1 MRAAVVHRHGG
12 PEELVFEA
20 DFPDPRPAQGEVV
33 IRVGACSLNYHDVF
47 TRRGMPGIKVPM
59 PIVMGLD
66 IAGEVAQLGPGVA
79 GWSPGDRVLLD
90 PTDWDDGTLMGE
102 TRHGG
107 LAEYCAVGAGQLIRL
122 DDAVSFADA
131 AALPVAYGTAHR
143 MMFTNGRIQAGEKV
157 VVLGASGGVGTCAVL
172 LAKLAECEVV
182 ACASSE
188 AKLDRLG
195 EMGADHLV
203 NYVETD
209 WVAWVRERFGRPTRL
224 RAEGGVDVV
233 VNFTGGDTWVRSL
246 RALCLGGRMLT
257 CGATAGYDPKTDIRY
272 IWTYELDIKG
282 SNGWRRE
289 DLTAL
294 LDMVKDGRLKPEI
307 DRVLPLDEAAEGVR
321 LIEDREVM
329 GKIIIAP

>member
-66 IAGEVAQLGPGVA
+66 IAGKVAQLGPGVA

-157 VVLGASGGVGTCAVL
+157 VVLGASGVVGTCAVL

-246 RALCLGGRMLT
+246 RALRLGGRMLT

-272 IWTYELDIKG
+272 I
-282 SNGWRRE
+282 
-289 DLTAL
+289 
-294 LDMVKDGRLKPEI
+294 
-307 DRVLPLDEAAEGVR
+307 
-321 LIEDREVM
+321 
-329 GKIIIAP
+329 

>member
-47 TRRGMPGIKVPM
+47 NRRGMPGIKVPM

-172 LAKLAECEVV
+172 LAKLAQCE
-182 ACASSE
+182 APAKPSSI
-188 AKLDRLG
+188 
-195 EMGADHLV
+195 
-203 NYVETD
+203 
-209 WVAWVRERFGRPTRL
+209 AWARWAPT
-224 RAEGGVDVV
+224 
-233 VNFTGGDTWVRSL
+233 TWSI
-246 RALCLGGRMLT
+246 T
-257 CGATAGYDPKTDIRY
+257 
-272 IWTYELDIKG
+272 
-282 SNGWRRE
+282 WRRI
-289 DLTAL
+289 
-294 LDMVKDGRLKPEI
+294 G
-307 DRVLPLDEAAEGVR
+307 
-321 LIEDREVM
+321 
-329 GKIIIAP
+329 

>member
-66 IAGEVAQLGPGVA
+66 IAGKVAQLGPGVA

-107 LAEYCAVGAGQLIRL
+107 QAEYCAVGAGQLIRL

-157 VVLGASGGVGTCAVL
+157 VVLGASGVVGTCAVL

-246 RALCLGGRMLT
+246 RALRLGGRMLT

-272 IWTYELDIKG
+272 I
-282 SNGWRRE
+282 
-289 DLTAL
+289 
-294 LDMVKDGRLKPEI
+294 
-307 DRVLPLDEAAEGVR
+307 
-321 LIEDREVM
+321 
-329 GKIIIAP
+329 

>member
-1 MRAAVVHRHGG
+1 
-12 PEELVFEA
+12 
-20 DFPDPRPAQGEVV
+20 
-33 IRVGACSLNYHDVF
+33 
-47 TRRGMPGIKVPM
+47 
-59 PIVMGLD
+59 
-66 IAGEVAQLGPGVA
+66 
-79 GWSPGDRVLLD
+79 
-90 PTDWDDGTLMGE
+90 
-102 TRHGG
+102 
-107 LAEYCAVGAGQLIRL
+107 
-122 DDAVSFADA
+122 
-131 AALPVAYGTAHR
+131 
-143 MMFTNGRIQAGEKV
+143 
-157 VVLGASGGVGTCAVL
+157 
-172 LAKLAECEVV
+172 
-182 ACASSE
+182 
-188 AKLDRLG
+188 
-195 EMGADHLV
+195 MGADHLV

-246 RALCLGGRMLT
+246 RALRLGGRMLT